1 VVKAASSYERIYAI
15 VRKVPRGRVTT
26 YGTVARLA
34 GLGGQARLVGYA
46 LSALPT
52 GTALPWHRVINA
64 QGRLSLDR
72 AASSAGVTQLMRLA
86 REGVRADA
94 AGRIA
99 LATYGWRVDATGP
112 GRRIPRTGE
121 RPLSRTK
128 RSR

>member
-1 VVKAASSYERIYAI
+1 
-15 VRKVPRGRVTT
+15 
-26 YGTVARLA
+26 
-34 GLGGQARLVGYA
+34 
-46 LSALPT
+46 
-52 GTALPWHRVINA
+52 
-64 QGRLSLDR
+64 LSLDR